1 MVGEIGRNKGR
12 GGGLLTEESVTQSGT
27 RCTMTV
33 ERVSAALWPPCC
45 SHGTRVRVPRG
56 GGRGEAFDII
66 SPRIG
71 MIGCGK
77 WAGLSIH
84 GPVFSPAS
92 VTGHWRGGRLES
104 VEGNFRGGGVKRF
117 FRNLV
122 GSSREI
128 GEIIS
133 IDVWVGLGS
142 CGGVIVVC
150 AKFEEF
156 VWK

>member
-1 MVGEIGRNKGR
+1 MWEMGWAVDPRSSFLSGESHWSLEGGKIG
-12 GGGLLTEESVTQSGT
+12 
-27 RCTMTV
+27 
-33 ERVSAALWPPCC
+33 ER
-45 SHGTRVRVPRG
+45 RR
-56 GGRGEAFDII
+56 
-66 SPRIG
+66 
-71 MIGCGK
+71 K
-77 WAGLSIH
+77 
-84 GPVFSPAS
+84 FS
-92 VTGHWRGGRLES
+92 RE
-104 VEGNFRGGGVKRF
+104 GVKRF

>member
-1 MVGEIGRNKGR
+1 MGNGLGCRSTVQFSLRR
-12 GGGLLTEESVTQSGT
+12 ASLVTGGGEDW
-27 RCTMTV
+27 R
-33 ERVSAALWPPCC
+33 
-45 SHGTRVRVPRG
+45 
-56 GGRGEAFDII
+56 
-66 SPRIG
+66 
-71 MIGCGK
+71 
-77 WAGLSIH
+77 
-84 GPVFSPAS
+84 AS
-92 VTGHWRGGRLES
+92 KEIF
-104 VEGNFRGGGVKRF
+104 EGGVKRF